1 MNQIIVVLL
10 FCILDCIFSCTNC
23 PEHQSQNV
31 KSDLCR
37 KNEDGQYNTN
47 VFQGTILEVKEMIPN
62 PDSIMETSDQL
73 DAIQVYY
80 VVEITKVY
88 KVKIQKLMKVQMY
101 AAVTKEL
108 CDNMMT
114 ELEGMLRTQL
124 ALKHTPI
131 NVEKHKEPPPDS
143 TVPLIVMCFN
153 ASRLGSDVN
162 YAIDN
167 IDLQIFK
174 AMASASITTWIKYPK
189 IWTGV
194 TFGIDV
200 ESRANILNSHVL
212 LMEFGII
219 R

>member
-62 PDSIMETSDQL
+62 PDNIMETSDQL

-88 KVKIQKLMKVQMY
+88 KAIGELKENRQIQLKTSNDCVPDRLEVDTSYLLAANTDLIIGRCNIAKLS
-101 AAVTKEL
+101 E
-108 CDNMMT
+108 NSS
-114 ELEGMLRTQL
+114 E
-124 ALKHTPI
+124 
-131 NVEKHKEPPPDS
+131 
-143 TVPLIVMCFN
+143 
-153 ASRLGSDVN
+153 
-162 YAIDN
+162 
-167 IDLQIFK
+167 
-174 AMASASITTWIKYPK
+174 
-189 IWTGV
+189 
-194 TFGIDV
+194 DV
-200 ESRANILNSHVL
+200 EWMQGDNTCS
-212 LMEFGII
+212 
-219 R
+219 